1 MKIAMVAYAFYE
13 GNARIQQYCNALVQR
28 GHTVDVIALR
38 RTSEQPHMN
47 VKGVN
52 VYGVQ
57 ERVVNETRQ
66 VTYLLRILRFLLRS
80 AIVLSKKHRSERYDL
95 VHVHSVP
102 DFLVFAALLP
112 KISGAAV
119 ILDIHDILPE
129 FYASKFGANKR
140 SVLFKALVLVEHVS
154 AALSDHVVVAN
165 HIWRDRLIARSVQPE
180 NCTAVCNYPDPSVFR
195 RLGKTRNNDIFRI
208 IYPGSLNS
216 HQGLDIAIRAFAQVV
231 ARAHNA
237 EFHIY
242 GEGPE
247 KPALIE
253 LAKTLGL
260 CGKVVFHDSLPLER
274 IAEEIANSDLAVVP
288 KRASSMF
295 GNEAASTKILECMAV
310 GVPLIVSRTK
320 IDTYYHCDQTVKFF
334 ESGDDAALAASILEL
349 YADPGARAALVRNA
363 SMYAQENNWGVKQHI
378 YLEMVD
384 SLIWKKR
391 RYSGDR
397 ALGADLSA

>member
-28 GHTVDVIALR
+28 GHKVDVIALR
-38 RTSEQPHMN
+38 RAGEQPHMN

-80 AIVLSKKHRSERYDL
+80 TMVLSKKHRSERYDL

-112 KISGAAV
+112 KITGAAI
-119 ILDIHDILPE
+119 ILDVHDILPE
-129 FYASKFGANKR
+129 FYASKFGASKH
-140 SVLFKALVLVEHVS
+140 SVLFKALVLVERVS
-154 AALSDHVVVAN
+154 AAFSDHVVVAN
-165 HIWRDRLIARSVQPE
+165 HVWRDRLTSRSVRPE
-180 NCTAVCNYPDPSVFR
+180 KCTAVCNYPDPSIFR
-195 RLGKTRNNDIFRI
+195 RLGKTRNNDVFRI

-231 ARAHNA
+231 TEAHNA

-247 KPALIE
+247 KPALME
-253 LAKTLGL
+253 LATALGL
-260 CGKVVFHDSLPLER
+260 GGKVVFHDALPLER

-288 KRASSMF
+288 KRASSTF

-310 GVPLIVSRTK
+310 GVPLIVSRTQ
-320 IDTYYHCDQTVKFF
+320 IDTYYHCDETVKFF
-334 ESGDDAALAASILEL
+334 ESGNDAALATSILEL
-349 YADPGARAALVRNA
+349 YMDSDARAALVRNA
-363 SMYAQENNWGVKQHI
+363 TIYAQDNNWGAKQHI
-378 YLEMVD
+378 YFEVVAA
-384 SLIWKKR
+384 LIWKKR

-397 ALGADLSA
+397 TLGVDLSV